1 MVILEFVS
9 VYLAIVLVL
18 FLLLVIILESTS
30 TVIR

>member
-30 TVIR
+30 TIIR